1 MFVSFI
7 ARLIALTCKC
17 TTLNKFFPE
26 LMGLNRCPGFP
37 YWKWTRA
44 ATFAQEAVHL
54 WELSCK
60 LWETTLSPN
69 LTIARQPLFKKIYK
83 NHRTPPVPT
92 IRYCIGL
99 IREVKWKKKASE
111 EIITSNLSLSVASS
125 GICGLG
131 YAPLLCI
138 EVWTTT
144 TFSLFSP
151 VHTRFK
157 NFS

>member
-37 YWKWTRA
+37 YWKWTRD

-99 IREVKWKKKASE
+99 IREVKWKKSIRGNNYFKSE
-111 EIITSNLSLSVASS
+111 LVCGFIRHLWSWLCSTALHRSVNNHY
-125 GICGLG
+125 I
-131 YAPLLCI
+131 
-138 EVWTTT
+138 
-144 TFSLFSP
+144 FSFQP
-151 VHTRFK
+151 CPY
-157 NFS
+157 